1 MNQLTTYEQLIADK
15 LQQLPVP
22 DMTDAIW
29 ASIEQRLDV
38 EMPEDPS
45 GPSSGGK
52 HSLPGFQFP
61 GRIMLYCFLAALISV
76 VFYLNRPV
84 RAASEDLSLSSPD
97 SIAPSTMVVDEQK
110 EPTPP
115 ERQPEPIFKER
126 ADLPVDMFTENK
138 VAEKEWL
145 ASEKPITEITAK
157 DIPAKQESSPIGE
170 TILPLKVI
178 TSQDSIPKKSRGVK
192 GISSND
198 YRIVPVK
205 KDSL

>member
-1 MNQLTTYEQLIADK
+1 
-15 LQQLPVP
+15 
-22 DMTDAIW
+22 
-29 ASIEQRLDV
+29 
-38 EMPEDPS
+38 
-45 GPSSGGK
+45 
-52 HSLPGFQFP
+52 
-61 GRIMLYCFLAALISV
+61 MLYCFLAALISV

-145 ASEKPITEITAK
+145 AS
-157 DIPAKQESSPIGE
+157 AKQESSPIGE